1 MTSYRQSFILRLIR
15 WRFLIVVNVV
25 IIVFLGLTFG
35 REYFRSRE
43 IQSEISKLQTQ
54 ADTLAARNIALSEL
68 QTAIQTESFIER
80 EARLKLGMKK
90 PGEEVVVISGETG
103 QGSAGQ
109 EDQEGQKDKAD
120 PLDLVL
126 DNQSE
131 LTRIANSTKW
141 WYYFFDK
148 KSFDLISSK
157 VVK

>member
-1 MTSYRQSFILRLIR
+1 MTSYRQSFISRLIQ

-90 PGEEVVVISGETG
+90 PGEEVVVI
-103 QGSAGQ
+103 
-109 EDQEGQKDKAD
+109 QEGKVEEGIEDLDGPEVKSD

-126 DNQSE
+126 DDQAGQ
-131 LTRIANSTKW
+131 LRIANSTKW

>member
-1 MTSYRQSFILRLIR
+1 MTSYRQSFISRLIR
-15 WRFLIVVNVV
+15 WRFLVVVNVV

-35 REYFRSRE
+35 REFFRSRE
-43 IQSEISKLQTQ
+43 IQSEINKLQSQ

-90 PGEEVVVISGETG
+90 PGEEVVVI
-103 QGSAGQ
+103 
-109 EDQEGQKDKAD
+109 QEGGEGDKGRVGEEEND
-120 PLDLVL
+120 PLNLVL
-126 DNQSE
+126 DDQSE

-148 KSFDLISSK
+148 KTFDSISK
-157 VVK
+157 YEN

>member
-90 PGEEVVVISGETG
+90 PGEEVVVI
-103 QGSAGQ
+103 
-109 EDQEGQKDKAD
+109 QEGKVEEGIEDLDGPEVKSD

-126 DNQSE
+126 DDQAGQ
-131 LTRIANSTKW
+131 LRIANSTKW